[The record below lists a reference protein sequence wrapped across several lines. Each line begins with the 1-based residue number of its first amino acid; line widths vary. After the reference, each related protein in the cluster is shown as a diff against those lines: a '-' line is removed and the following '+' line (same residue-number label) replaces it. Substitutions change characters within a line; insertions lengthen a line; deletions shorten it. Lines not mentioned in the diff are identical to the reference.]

1 MDFQYVSYPELPA
14 ELKALILE
22 TVEKEWNNLQ
32 STNIQM
38 NAPASVI
45 AAITDDADLN
55 NNLGWHYSESKQH
68 FPFICEY
75 YQFDLPAE
83 VALWIW
89 NNVSTQPANIQ
100 VMTSGSHVPPHIDEV
115 RKGALNYI
123 IETGG
128 DVRTVFYNV
137 KNEYAD
143 QNATPF
149 TTIPYEKLD
158 VSNDVDIQA
167 ERWHTLDTTRIHSV
181 EGINPVK
188 KRIAITISIIE

>member
-32 STNIQM
+32 ATNIQM
-38 NAPASVI
+38 KASESVVS
-45 AAITDDADLN
+45 AITEDVDLT
-55 NNLGWHYSESKQH
+55 NNLGWHYNESKDH
-68 FPFICEY
+68 FPFICDY
-75 YQFDLPAE
+75 YVFDVPAE
-83 VALWIW
+83 VALWLW

-100 VMTSGSHVPPHIDEV
+100 VMTAGSHVPPHIDEI

-123 IETGG
+123 IEAGG

-137 KNEYAD
+137 KEEYAG

-149 TTIPYEKLD
+149 TVIPYEKLD